1 MALADTRYHQGV
13 EKVILLVD
21 IAAIVHVSKA
31 SLQPL
36 LAYGHPM
43 FGCDDRDEGIGGD
56 DIVLELQRCD

>member
-1 MALADTRYHQGV
+1 
-13 EKVILLVD
+13 
-21 IAAIVHVSKA
+21 
-31 SLQPL
+31 